1 MKIKEV
7 CSLTGL
13 TARRIRYYIEEQL
26 ITPDYTENYLGRRS
40 YIFSEKDVSTLNE
53 IVIYRKFGF
62 SISDIKTIKDDPT
75 ASGRII
81 SQLKAQKR
89 KNIANETVLL
99 NVLEQLDD
107 RNYSFS
113 ELAELLSKPA
123 LNVNAPVEKDKLHF
137 RRIIFAIIST
147 IVYVIVAVVPLIF
160 AFSYIV
166 HYAYPKLSNDLR
178 LGSVIFLFLAL
189 VPTLIIIVLVVFKN
203 RIKKK
208 IIRIVTLVIAILWLP
223 LSLIWSAFGIP
234 SCSETT
240 KIIHYREFDKGC
252 LANRSSKFQELFPVW
267 YESPQITVLQDDGT
281 YTTVERDVRYYY
293 HYFEGM
299 DYTYDI
305 YAEWPL
311 EKDKFTEEVN
321 RVRMLYQEWADNS
334 KVPYIEVKKGS
345 YNCLFW
351 YYYGFPPFEPVD
363 NNYTYY
369 IFAYDEENIRVRY
382 IMCDSL
388 ENGVDQPYYL
398 QLDW

>member
-13 TARRIRYYIEEQL
+13 TVRTIRYYIEEQL

-62 SISDIKTIKDDPT
+62 SISDIKAIKDDPT

-89 KNIANETVLL
+89 KNIANETILL

-107 RNYSFS
+107 RDYSFS

-123 LNVNAPVEKDKLHF
+123 LNVNAPAEKGKLHF
-137 RRIIFAIIST
+137 GKIILTIVST
-147 IVYVIVAVVPLIF
+147 IVYFIVAVVPLFF

-166 HYAYPKLSNDLR
+166 HYAYPKFSADPKS
-178 LGSVIFLFLAL
+178 GSVIYLFLAL
-189 VPTLIIIVLVVFKN
+189 VPTLIIIVLIVFKN
-203 RIKKK
+203 RIKKT
-208 IIRIVTLVIAILWLP
+208 IIRIVALVIAILWLP
-223 LSLIWSAFGIP
+223 LSLFWSAFGIP

-240 KIIHYREFDKGC
+240 KISNYRKFDKGC

-321 RVRMLYQEWADNS
+321 RVRMLYQEWEDNS

-351 YYYGFPPFEPVD
+351 YYYGSPPFEPVD

-382 IMCDSL
+382 ILCDSL

>member
-7 CSLTGL
+7 CSRTGL
-13 TARRIRYYIEEQL
+13 TARTIRYYIEEQL
-26 ITPDYTENYLGRRS
+26 ITPEYTENYLGRRS
-40 YIFSEKDVSTLNE
+40 YNFSERDVSTLNE

-62 SISDIKTIKDDPT
+62 SISDIKTIKEDPT

-81 SQLKAQKR
+81 SQLKAQKSE
-89 KNIANETVLL
+89 NIANETILL

-107 RNYSFS
+107 RDYTFS

-123 LNVNAPVEKDKLHF
+123 LDVKAPVEKGKLHF
-137 RRIIFAIIST
+137 GKIILTIISM
-147 IVYVIVAVVPLIF
+147 IVYLIVAVVPLIF
-160 AFSYIV
+160 VFSYIV
-166 HYAYPKLSNDLR
+166 HYAYPKLSTDPK
-178 LGSVIFLFLAL
+178 LGSLIYLFLAL
-189 VPTLIIIVLVVFKN
+189 VPTLIIIVLIVFKN

-223 LSLIWSAFGIP
+223 LSLFWSEFGIP

-240 KIIHYREFDKGC
+240 NIINYRKFDKGC
-252 LANRSSKFQELFPVW
+252 LANRNSKFQELFPVW
-267 YESPQITVLQDDGT
+267 YESPQKTVLQDDST
-281 YTTVERDVRYYY
+281 YTTVERDVKYYY
-293 HYFEGM
+293 RYFEGM

-321 RVRMLYQEWADNS
+321 RVRALYQEWEDNS
-334 KVPYIEVKKGS
+334 EVPYIEVKKGS

-351 YYYGFPPFEPVD
+351 HYYGTPPFEPVD
-363 NNYTYY
+363 DSYTYY
-369 IFAYDEENIRVRY
+369 IFAYDEENMRVRY